1 MFYMK
6 YLFSLILLNFIFAS
20 PQINLHYTDWI
31 NESESNYV
39 LPHNCLRVAVAI
51 SEKSTYRE
59 ITSYCMDKL
68 PTDFHIEK
76 HNSFPKFTF
85 GELSKRNITSQQLYL
100 WSTPIDIVE
109 RYQFYLNQLSTSYD
123 KSLETQIFYNCTFPR
138 FGPMCQCEMN
148 YYYESQLSL
157 YDIIHDYYNRYPYN
171 STSLTCYIHLQCI
184 RGPSPLCINWKEIC
198 DGRVNC
204 IDGKFD
210 EEHCWQL
217 EINECNDN
225 EYRCTN
231 GQCIPKSF
239 FRDNR
244 DIPDC
249 IDTSD
254 EYGIEDSRPSECY
267 GGEPS
272 FKCEDIGYTFYTL
285 LKPSPMCFTRYKSID
300 GIDTENNNVFL
311 GKTNTILSKS
321 TILETPQKHQHKC
334 HRGLDLRVWLNDEKN
349 LTTNTCLC
357 PPSYYGDQCQY
368 ENQRVSL
375 TIKFQ
380 ALSDSWSTLF
390 AIIIS
395 LIDDSEER
403 IIHSYE
409 QFTYLS
415 SRDCKIKFNIYLLYL
430 TRPKD
435 LTKNY
440 QIHIDIYEKMSLIYR
455 GSLLYPIKFSFLPV
469 QRLAYIAI
477 IPRHNEK
484 RQSCSDSHCIHDKC
498 IAYYNNPQNNTFCQC
513 YPGWSGRY
521 CAIPYTC
528 TCSSDSICIGVSAYN
543 RSICICPINKFGYQC
558 LIAKTICQMNNN
570 LTCQHG
576 GQCIP
581 ADEYMSSSNKKFSSI
596 CPKGYSGD
604 RCEIVDNKII
614 LTFEDYIVLSQSIFI
629 HFIAMTSIL
638 TGIARRRN

>member
-1 MFYMK
+1 MDTRFDCPNEDDGNLKYITNVGLIELLKNHMK
-6 YLFSLILLNFIFAS
+6 CEISNTYVTPSLIDDNFCHCPVKNSFWCES
-20 PQINLHYTDWI
+20 ELKNSSLCNNELDSTDWCEDEREYFFFTKKNI
-31 NESESNYV
+31 LFQSVCDGFVEVIPKRIEGKIETDETECEQWSCNNIYTYCDGIWNCPRGEDEIGCYSFSKLNCSLDHHLCV
-39 LPHNCLRVAVAI
+39 LPNRNRLVCL
-51 SEKSTYRE
+51 S
-59 ITSYCMDKL
+59 
-68 PTDFHIEK
+68 IEK
-76 HNSFPKFTF
+76 
-85 GELSKRNITSQQLYL
+85 
-100 WSTPIDIVE
+100 
-109 RYQFYLNQLSTSYD
+109 
-123 KSLETQIFYNCTFPR
+123 
-138 FGPMCQCEMN
+138 
-148 YYYESQLSL
+148 
-157 YDIIHDYYNRYPYN
+157 
-171 STSLTCYIHLQCI
+171 
-184 RGPSPLCINWKEIC
+184 IN
-198 DGRVNC
+198 DDV
-204 IDGKFD
+204 
-210 EEHCWQL
+210 
-217 EINECNDN
+217 
-225 EYRCTN
+225 
-231 GQCIPKSF
+231 
-239 FRDNR
+239 
-244 DIPDC
+244 
-249 IDTSD
+249 
-254 EYGIEDSRPSECY
+254 
-267 GGEPS
+267 
-272 FKCEDIGYTFYTL
+272 
-285 LKPSPMCFTRYKSID
+285 
-300 GIDTENNNVFL
+300 IDTENNHVFL
-311 GKTNTILSKS
+311 NKTNTVLSKL

-349 LTTNTCLC
+349 LTTKNTCLC
-357 PPSYYGDQCQY
+357 PPSYYGNQCQY
-368 ENQRVSL
+368 ENQQVSL

-395 LIDDSEER
+395 LIDGSEER
-403 IIHSYE
+403 IIRSYE

-435 LTKNY
+435 LTQNY

-484 RQSCSDSHCIHDKC
+484 LQSCSNSHCIHGKC

-581 ADEYMSSSNKKFSSI
+581 ADEYMSTSNKKFSCI

-614 LTFEDYIVLSQSIFI
+614 LTFEDYMVLSQSIFI